1 MSRRIPLL
9 MIALLALTIMT
20 GSAEELPTPD
30 AGETTPTAAV
40 EIAPADTGET
50 APADGADMPVAR
62 DSALPV
68 LDDNEDAVR
77 DAQQSLANLGFY
89 DDAVDGK
96 FGKHTEAA
104 LRAFQRQSGLNATG
118 HLDEYTR
125 TLLLKYA
132 EEDINPKSIQ
142 QRLIDLGYLQGTAD
156 GKLGEKSTNAVKI
169 FQRIN
174 GLKVTG
180 TANAETVLRLFS
192 DQVETLPEGLSAGS
206 KGEDVEMLQRNLLRY
221 GFMTEALDGEYGKT
235 TTSAVQAF
243 QQHLIDQGIPVEK
256 TGVASPLTL
265 YCLYS
270 EAYSSYLR
278 DVSEG
283 MTDAEAGRVERRLND
298 LGYMDAAADDTFD
311 DYAREA
317 LVMFQWKAGVDA
329 TGVADRR
336 TVDALFSATA
346 PRADH
351 CAPHEIAKGDS
362 GLAVMDVEA
371 ALVAAG
377 YTTELPDGV
386 FGDAL
391 EKALSHVADY
401 LKEEDSPDHLT
412 KETVAALQ
420 NGLLEYRAFDAD
432 ATMDA
437 ARVQSRLYT
446 LFYLDKAGI
455 DGMIGDNTLSALHE
469 FQKVNGLP
477 RTDAVDQATTAAL
490 FSTAALSKPY
500 RYRVDVSIARQ
511 TVEVYSLGDDNRY
524 ELVKTF
530 KCSTGL
536 HDSTPRGIYLEGHP
550 VNRWHYFK
558 KFFCWAQ
565 YSYKIVDDIM
575 FHSVIYG
582 SKDEKSLRRSSQR
595 NLGNPAS
602 HGCVR
607 LSVEDAKW
615 LYEHCGRG
623 QTVIVIQ

>member
-1 MSRRIPLL
+1 MSRRTFLIL
-9 MIALLALTIMT
+9 IALLALSILPVM
-20 GSAEELPTPD
+20 AEEIATPD
-30 AGETTPTAAV
+30 AEEESPIVAEETVTHDTPMSEEAIR
-40 EIAPADTGET
+40 E
-50 APADGADMPVAR
+50 
-62 DSALPV
+62 
-68 LDDNEDAVR
+68 
-77 DAQQSLANLGFY
+77 AQRSLANLGFY
-89 DDAVDGK
+89 KDDVDGR

-104 LRAFQRQSGLNATG
+104 LRDFQRTSGLSTTG
-118 HLDEYTR
+118 HLDEDTR
-125 TLLLKYA
+125 ALLSKYA
-132 EEDINPKSIQ
+132 DQDLSPKAIQ

-156 GKLGEKSTNAVKI
+156 GKLGVKSANAMKI
-169 FQRIN
+169 FQRVN
-174 GLKVTG
+174 GLSVTG
-180 TANAETVLRLFS
+180 TANGETVLCLFS
-192 DQVETLPEGLSAGS
+192 EGVEKLPEGLSAGD
-206 KGEDVEMLQRNLLRY
+206 KGEEVTRLQTGLNRY
-221 GFMTEALDGEYGKT
+221 GFMAEPLDGEYGKT
-235 TTSAVQAF
+235 TSSAVRAL

-256 TGVASPLTL
+256 TGTASPLTL

-270 EAYSSYLR
+270 DAYSSYLR
-278 DVSEG
+278 DVTAG
-283 MTDAEAGRVERRLND
+283 MTDGEVGRVEQRLAD

-311 DYAREA
+311 DYAAEA
-317 LVMFQWKAGVDA
+317 LYMFQWKAGVEA
-329 TGVADRR
+329 NGVAGRK
-336 TVDALFSATA
+336 TIDALFSTDA

-351 CAPHEIAKGDS
+351 CAAHDISKGDT
-362 GLAVMDVEA
+362 GLAVRDVEA

-386 FGDAL
+386 YDDAL
-391 EKALSHVADY
+391 EKALTHVADY

-412 KETVAALQ
+412 RETVASLQ

-432 ATMDA
+432 ATIDA

-446 LFYLDKAGI
+446 LFYLDKSGI
-455 DGMIGDNTLSALHE
+455 DGKIGGNTLSALHD
-469 FQKVNGLP
+469 FQKANGLP
-477 RTDAVDQATTAAL
+477 RTDEVDHATTSVL
-490 FSTAALSKPY
+490 FTTSAIPRQFPFRIEVSLSRQVVEVWALSGENHY
-500 RYRVDVSIARQ
+500 D
-511 TVEVYSLGDDNRY
+511 
-524 ELVKTF
+524 LVKTF

-536 HDSTPRGIYLEGHP
+536 HDSTPHGIFLEGHP

-623 QTVIVIQ
+623 QAVIVIH